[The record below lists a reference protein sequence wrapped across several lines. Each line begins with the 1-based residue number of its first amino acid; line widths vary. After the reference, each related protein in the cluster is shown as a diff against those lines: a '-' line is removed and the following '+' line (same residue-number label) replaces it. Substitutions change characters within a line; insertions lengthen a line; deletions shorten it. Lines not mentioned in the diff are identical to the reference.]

1 MEKAMTWNTLG
12 DNATARNHL
21 AVVGDPEPGST
32 ARPCQETIHPAC
44 FPEPDLINLFS
55 CWQGFKGLRAIPQR
69 SAVDPTLLPRKL
81 LQNIS
86 IIERLISDEGERFR
100 YRLVGTAIEQAAGR
114 NLTWAYLDE
123 LLPAKGYGAQ
133 VHRQLSLLTQFE
145 APVYAEGVYLTCIN
159 DRTGLRTTCHLML
172 PLADDADEVRYVLAA
187 QTFGTLRNLNHA
199 PFLEADDYQP
209 GRTAVVRVR

>member
-1 MEKAMTWNTLG
+1 MEKTMTWDTLG
-12 DNATARNHL
+12 DNATGKRHL
-21 AVVGDPEPGST
+21 AVVGDPEAGG
-32 ARPCQETIHPAC
+32 AQRPCLETIHPAC

-55 CWQGFKGLRAIPQR
+55 CWQSFKGFKAIPPR

-86 IIERLISDEGERFR
+86 IIERLISSDGERFR
-100 YRLVGTAIEQAAGR
+100 YRLAGTAIEQAAGR
-114 NLTWAYLDE
+114 SLTWTYLDE
-123 LLPAKGYGAQ
+123 LLPATGYGAQ
-133 VHRQLSLLTQFE
+133 VRRQLSLLTQLE
-145 APVYAEGVYLTCIN
+145 APVYAEGVYLTCIG

-172 PLADDADEVRYVLAA
+172 PLADDEGEVRYILAA